1 MEEDQRKDMK
11 KGKKKRAIQINY
23 NLLYKIYIHR
33 KPTEMKLT
41 EEKLVT
47 HTGTKA
53 EQRKKPHCKQRD

>member
-11 KGKKKRAIQINY
+11 KGKKKPAIQINY

-41 EEKLVT
+41 YRGKT
-47 HTGTKA
+47 CNSHWNKG
-53 EQRKKPHCKQRD
+53 